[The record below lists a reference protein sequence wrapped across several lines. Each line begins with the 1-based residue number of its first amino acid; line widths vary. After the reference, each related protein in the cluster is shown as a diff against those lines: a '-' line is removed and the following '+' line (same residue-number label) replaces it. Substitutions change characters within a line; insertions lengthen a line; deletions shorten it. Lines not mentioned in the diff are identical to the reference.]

1 MKKNKSII
9 TADKLLHLADQGIK
23 KYDLESQGDLMVE
36 RNGQPLIPKFI
47 LQQKLCLHK
56 GKLSIQFGNIKEAK
70 SFFLQSINLGDMYDI
85 RVRIEA
91 IKQILAIGENKESQD
106 YKRLKKLLNSYQ
118 KCRRDF
124 VFLVNNNVKME
135 KYFD

>member
-1 MKKNKSII
+1 
-9 TADKLLHLADQGIK
+9 
-23 KYDLESQGDLMVE
+23 
-36 RNGQPLIPKFI
+36 
-47 LQQKLCLHK
+47 
-56 GKLSIQFGNIKEAK
+56 
-70 SFFLQSINLGDMYDI
+70 MYDI

-118 KCRRDF
+118 KFRRDF

>member
-1 MKKNKSII
+1 
-9 TADKLLHLADQGIK
+9 
-23 KYDLESQGDLMVE
+23 
-36 RNGQPLIPKFI
+36 
-47 LQQKLCLHK
+47 
-56 GKLSIQFGNIKEAK
+56 
-70 SFFLQSINLGDMYDI
+70 MYDI
-85 RVRIEA
+85 RVGIEA

>member
-1 MKKNKSII
+1 
-9 TADKLLHLADQGIK
+9 
-23 KYDLESQGDLMVE
+23 
-36 RNGQPLIPKFI
+36 
-47 LQQKLCLHK
+47 
-56 GKLSIQFGNIKEAK
+56 
-70 SFFLQSINLGDMYDI
+70 MYDI